1 MRFIVPL
8 LLLLGTGNLWAQE
21 PATNPGLPPAT
32 NVVNYLNPTGMT
44 QVMIGA
50 DDDMIKVDL
59 GHDFPYYGGT
69 FDTAWMSSNGFI
81 MLYDEETGIGNPNV
95 LSKETYLTSLCCEQ
109 DIAADSAAWNGY
121 TSQFTLPDDI
131 FSYMIGP
138 LWSDL
143 EDTSDETDAGFYWS
157 TSATAGVSSFLWYN
171 INEYGYDDSPQTF
184 QLNLWS
190 GGSFDFLYDMIDLD
204 QEAVYVGFSGPTSLQ
219 SQNQTVYTQLDYSP
233 YDEAYSMDDILFTS
247 ANVTGGK
254 EWYGQD
260 AGYSLD
266 CSSALNFPQ
275 CPGYDAALLNQQC
288 TANSQ
293 YSSACPGYV
302 DPNADNNSGLTEE
315 EQCQINPMYSYNCD
329 VYFSYGDDHDD
340 NNNGSD
346 YDDYGNSDNMFGG
359 DGDSYQGDMY
369 GGPDDYSTGDMGMPD
384 PNEESFFGP
393 DGGTQDT
400 GSPPP
405 PGGPQDYN
413 QGPGSEDPYQDPVTV
428 DMVSY
433 TTQPEHNVDPFP
445 AEQHYEA
452 HHDEP
457 NGSQHQYSNQ
467 NPPSVDVVAFGG
479 PEPDHLD
486 VFDHTTQSMHQPTS
500 DVNPIIDLE
509 LADLPDRVV
518 DDIPSITREPSP
530 DRPESIA
537 TTREPLERDVEDE
550 IRELEEP
557 RDSPVV
563 ARVSRVL
570 EPVVDIVDNIEERAP
585 VPTTQSATATTSVA
599 AAITKQQVTIQLNVA
614 TNESNTNSTD
624 TSSQQFESV
633 DVSSVT
639 TVAGISEQ
647 QDSSQD
653 QQFIQ
658 QDDHNKQQSPVE
670 QDVAYV
676 EQQNQQSSQ
685 HDGSQYNQADGSDTG
700 YQMGSEGLTQF
711 GVLEPTQMLQP
722 FDNSYT
728 GNTGEDAAAMA
739 EQPSFGITDVTFEE
753 KLTESIATGASIGG
767 FLSGSTPDFSKF
779 DVKPPNTQQK
789 VDTVKVESLAEKMTE
804 ESVQE
809 NAQKM
814 ADQMQESGGFV
825 DQTTAVVLIN
835 INPMFSQYYNTT
847 AQQQPSWYRSET
859 IYKNNKTID
868 DSMSLYMMAGKSDQ
882 RHREMVLQ
890 QYGR

>member
-8 LLLLGTGNLWAQE
+8 LLLLGTGDLWAQLE
-21 PATNPGLPPAT
+21 PVTNPGPPPAT

-44 QVMIGA
+44 QVMMGQ
-50 DDDMIKVDL
+50 DDDIIKVDL

-109 DIAADSAAWNGY
+109 HIAADSAAWNGF
-121 TSQFTLPDDI
+121 TSEFTLPDDI

-157 TSATAGVSSFLWYN
+157 TNAEAGVSSFLWYN

-219 SQNQTVYTQLDYSP
+219 SEDQTVFTQLDYSA
-233 YDEAYSMDDILFTS
+233 YGEAYSIDDIGFTS
-247 ANVTGGK
+247 ADVNGGK
-254 EWYGQD
+254 EWYGED

-266 CSSALNFPQ
+266 CSNALNFPQ
-275 CPGYDAALLNQQC
+275 CPGYDAAYLDEQC
-288 TANSQ
+288 TADPQ

-302 DPNADNNSGLTEE
+302 DPNGNNNSGLTEE
-315 EQCQINPMYSYNCD
+315 EQCQINPTYSYNCHT
-329 VYFSYGDDHDD
+329 YFSYGDDHVD

-359 DGDSYQGDMY
+359 GGDSYQGDMY
-369 GGPDDYSTGDMGMPD
+369 GGPGDHSGGDMGMPD

-393 DGGTQDT
+393 GGGTQDP
-400 GSPPP
+400 GSPQDFNQ
-405 PGGPQDYN
+405 GSGPQ
-413 QGPGSEDPYQDPVTV
+413 DPYQDPVTV
-428 DMVSY
+428 DIVSY

-445 AEQHYEA
+445 TEQYFVPR
-452 HHDEP
+452 HDVSGGPHEST
-457 NGSQHQYSNQ
+457 NE
-467 NPPSVDVVAFGG
+467 NPPPVNVVAYGG
-479 PEPDHLD
+479 PEPDHVDVLD
-486 VFDHTTQSMHQPTS
+486 HAPHLTHEPNH
-500 DVNPIIDLE
+500 DVDPIVDLE
-509 LADLPDRVV
+509 LADLPDRVLE
-518 DDIPSITREPSP
+518 DIPSITREPSP
-530 DRPESIA
+530 IG
-537 TTREPLERDVEDE
+537 EPQERDVEDE

-557 RDSPVV
+557 QDTPVI
-563 ARVSRVL
+563 ARVSRAV
-570 EPVVDIVDNIEERAP
+570 EPIVETIEERAP
-585 VPTTQSATATTSVA
+585 VPTTQSTKTTTSVA
-599 AAITKQQVTIQLNVA
+599 AAITKQQVTSQLNVA
-614 TNESNTNSTD
+614 TAAPS
-624 TSSQQFESV
+624 TSSTNTTPQQFESV

-639 TVAGISEQ
+639 TVAGISDQ

-653 QQFIQ
+653 DQSMQ
-658 QDDHNKQQSPVE
+658 QDNGSEQQSYVQ
-670 QDVAYV
+670 QDIAYV

-685 HDGSQYNQADGSDTG
+685 HDGSQQTDSSNSSYGIGSD
-700 YQMGSEGLTQF
+700 GLSQL
-711 GVLEPTQMLQP
+711 GALEPTRMLQP
-722 FDNSYT
+722 FDNGSS
-728 GNTGEDAAAMA
+728 GNTGEDASTLS
-739 EQPSFGITDVTFEE
+739 EQPSFGITDITFEQ
-753 KLTESIATGASIGG
+753 KLTESIATGASIGS
-767 FLSGSTPDFSKF
+767 FLSGSAPDFTKF
-779 DVKPPNTQQK
+779 DIKPPSMEQK

-814 ADQMQESGGFV
+814 AEQMQESGGFV

-835 INPMFSQYYNTT
+835 INPMFGQYYDTT
-847 AQQQPSWYRSET
+847 AQQQPSWYQSKT
-859 IYKNNKTID
+859 IYGNDKTID
-868 DSMSLYMMAGKSDQ
+868 NSMSLYMMAGKSDQ

>member
-1 MRFIVPL
+1 M
-8 LLLLGTGNLWAQE
+8 
-21 PATNPGLPPAT
+21 NPQPPAT

-44 QVMIGA
+44 QVMVGA
-50 DDDMIKVDL
+50 DDDMIKVEL

-81 MLYDEETGIGNPNV
+81 MLYNEETEIGNPNV
-95 LSKETYLTSLCCEQ
+95 LSNQTYLTSLCCEQ
-109 DIAADSAAWNGY
+109 HIAANAEAWNGY

-157 TSATAGVSSFLWYN
+157 TNAEAGVSSFLWYN
-171 INEYGYDDSPQTF
+171 INEFDYTDSPQTF

-190 GGSFDFLYDMIDLD
+190 GGSFDFLYDMIDLE

-219 SQNQTVYTQLDYSP
+219 SEDQTVYTQLDYSP
-233 YDEAYSMDDILFTS
+233 YNEAYSIDDIDFTVDV
-247 ANVTGGK
+247 NGGK
-254 EWYGQD
+254 EWYGED

-266 CSSALNFPQ
+266 CSSALNFTQ
-275 CPGYDAALLNQQC
+275 CPGYDAAYLDQQC
-288 TANSQ
+288 TTDSQ

-302 DPNADNNSGLTEE
+302 DPNGNNNSGLTEE
-315 EQCQINPMYSYNCD
+315 EQCQINPNYSYNCYS
-329 VYFSYGDDHDD
+329 YFSYGDDDD
-340 NNNGSD
+340 DGHGGGD
-346 YDDYGNSDNMFGG
+346 YDDYGNYDDSNDFFGGG
-359 DGDSYQGDMY
+359 DGNHQGGMY
-369 GGPDDYSTGDMGMPD
+369 GPPPGGQDDDFGTGMGMPD
-384 PNEESFFGP
+384 PNEDSFFGP
-393 DGGTQDT
+393 GGGTQ
-400 GSPPP
+400 G
-405 PGGPQDYN
+405 PGGPQDSN
-413 QGPGSEDPYQDPVTV
+413 QGPGPGDPYQDPVTA
-428 DMVSY
+428 DLMPY
-433 TTQPEHNVDPFP
+433 TSQPEHNIDPFTTDNFFVP
-445 AEQHYEA
+445 H
-452 HHDEP
+452 P
-457 NGSQHQYSNQ
+457 NESGGPPESNNQ
-467 NPPSVDVVAFGG
+467 NPPPMNEVAQGG
-479 PEPDHLD
+479 PELDHID
-486 VFDHTTQSMHQPTS
+486 VLDHTPHPTHEPNH
-500 DVNPIIDLE
+500 DVDPIVDLE
-509 LADLPDRVV
+509 LADLPDRVLE
-518 DDIPSITREPSP
+518 DIPSITREPSP
-530 DRPESIA
+530 I
-537 TTREPLERDVEDE
+537 REPQERDVEDE

-557 RDSPVV
+557 RDTPVI
-563 ARVSRVL
+563 ARVSRAV
-570 EPVVDIVDNIEERAP
+570 EPVVETIEERAP
-585 VPTTQSATATTSVA
+585 VPTAQSAKTTTSVA
-599 AAITKQQVTIQLNVA
+599 AAITKQQVTSQLNVA
-614 TNESNTNSTD
+614 TAAPSTSSTD
-624 TSSQQFESV
+624 TASQQFESV

-653 QQFIQ
+653 DQSMQ
-658 QDDHNKQQSPVE
+658 QDSGSEQLSSMQ

-685 HDGSQYNQADGSDTG
+685 HDGSQQTDGLNSSYGIDSD
-700 YQMGSEGLTQF
+700 GLSLF
-711 GVLEPTQMLQP
+711 GTLEPTQMIQP
-722 FDNSYT
+722 FDNGST

-753 KLTESIATGASIGG
+753 KLTESIATGASIGS
-767 FLSGSTPDFSKF
+767 FLSGSAPDFTKF
-779 DVKPPNTQQK
+779 DVKPPNTQQR

-814 ADQMQESGGFV
+814 TDQMQESGGFV

-835 INPMFSQYYNTT
+835 INPMFGQYYNNT